1 MSTFFIERFVQP
13 CRHGT
18 VAVCLVLLAAC
29 ASQPSAPTADQT
41 HAVSKYAELRQGE
54 AAALSNAAHIPPV
67 LHSPEAE
74 KQAQAATSDYVLGL
88 QAMNAKQYKKAMV
101 IFQSLTGRFPLLSGP
116 WVNQGLIHLAE
127 GRDKDAKAAFESAL
141 KVNDKNPYAWNALG
155 MTERRLGDFPAAKT
169 AYLKALTLDPLY
181 ARAHFNLAILADLY
195 LDDLP
200 LALEHY
206 QRYQTLQQQPDK
218 NVSIWVADIKRRI
231 QETAPAVP
239 EKDAQ
244 QNNNEK
250 EAGTSPATDAKK

>member
-1 MSTFFIERFVQP
+1 MSTSSTKLPARLFRQAAAA
-13 CRHGT
+13 
-18 VAVCLVLLAAC
+18 AVLALLAAC
-29 ASQPSAPTADQT
+29 ANQSALQQTDSQP
-41 HAVSKYAELRQGE
+41 HAVSKYAELKQGE

-74 KQAQAATSDYVLGL
+74 KQAMAATPDYVLGL
-88 QAMNAKQYKKAMV
+88 QAMNAKQYKKAMA
-101 IFQSLTGRFPLLSGP
+101 IFQSIASRYPLLSGP

-127 GRDKDAKAAFESAL
+127 DHDKDAKEAFTKAV

-155 MTERRLGDFPAAKT
+155 MTERRLGEFTDARN

-218 NVSIWVADIKRRI
+218 NVTIWVTDLKRRL
-231 QETAPAVP
+231 QDKAPATP
-239 EKDAQ
+239 APGTQ
-244 QNNNEK
+244 QNNNDGANAAADSK
-250 EAGTSPATDAKK
+250 